1 MGNCLPVLHRML
13 LLSVRHELSEITATN
28 ADLKQSYG
36 LLMNRTNTDRHSCD
50 IFHTFCAKVNIRTA
64 TNNAFHSKLNFSIA
78 YANYIKQIDILF
90 DRSSPN
96 ES

>member
-1 MGNCLPVLHRML
+1 ML
-13 LLSVRHELSEITATN
+13 LLSVRHELSEVAAAN
-28 ADLKQSYG
+28 AGLKQSNG
-36 LLMNRTNTDRHSCD
+36 LMMNRTDTDRHSCD
-50 IFHTFCAKVNIRTA
+50 NFHTFCAKVNIRTA

-78 YANYIKQIDILF
+78 YANYIKQIDVLF